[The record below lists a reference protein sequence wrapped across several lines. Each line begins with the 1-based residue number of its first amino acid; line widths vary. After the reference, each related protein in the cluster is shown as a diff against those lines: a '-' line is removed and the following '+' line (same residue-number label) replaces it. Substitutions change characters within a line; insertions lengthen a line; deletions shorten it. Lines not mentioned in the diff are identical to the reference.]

1 MTLLVERIGPEAFAR
16 TLFRV
21 GADQRL
27 CGRVRIDAVEVRAAH
42 GRVVLLNR
50 VGAGEVFGRRDVGHM
65 AGHAGDLLM
74 RIGLRKDGFLRF
86 MAVTAFFLHFRG
98 RHGRHPVGAAH
109 ALLIVA
115 GHAGK
120 PFFIVLREGV
130 LLGFFVE
137 DLGEF
142 NLDFFLCLRPLVA
155 RGVELERINKGL
167 MLGQIKLHGRI
178 GVGRLFRRLCGAGE
192 KDRAGKGAGRE
203 NTGVHLGN
211 PFHIVRADRNL
222 GSARRPHE
230 ALESCKAALGG
241 PPEMRRAPQGLITW
255 STSRYCARKSA

>member
-1 MTLLVERIGPEAFAR
+1 MTLLVKRIGPEAFAG
-16 TLFRV
+16 TFLRV

-27 CGRVRIDAVEVRAAH
+27 CGRVRIDAVEMRAAH
-42 GRVVLLNR
+42 GRVVLLNS

-86 MAVTAFFLHFRG
+86 MAVAAFFLHFRG

-109 ALLIVA
+109 ALLIMA

-142 NLDFFLCLRPLVA
+142 SLDFFLCLRPLMA

-178 GVGRLFRRLCGAGE
+178 GVGRLCGAGE

-222 GSARRPHE
+222 RSARRPHE

-241 PPEMRRAPQGLITW
+241 SPEMRRAPQGLITW

>member
-1 MTLLVERIGPEAFAR
+1 M
-16 TLFRV
+16 
-21 GADQRL
+21 
-27 CGRVRIDAVEVRAAH
+27 
-42 GRVVLLNR
+42 
-50 VGAGEVFGRRDVGHM
+50 
-65 AGHAGDLLM
+65 
-74 RIGLRKDGFLRF
+74 
-86 MAVTAFFLHFRG
+86 
-98 RHGRHPVGAAH
+98 
-109 ALLIVA
+109 
-115 GHAGK
+115 
-120 PFFIVLREGV
+120 LREGV

-142 NLDFFLCLRPLVA
+142 SLDFFFCLRPLVA
-155 RGVELERINKGL
+155 RGVELKRINKGL

-222 GSARRPHE
+222 RSAHRPHE
-230 ALESCKAALGG
+230 ALKSCKAALGG
-241 PPEMRRAPQGLITW
+241 SPEMRRAPQGLITW